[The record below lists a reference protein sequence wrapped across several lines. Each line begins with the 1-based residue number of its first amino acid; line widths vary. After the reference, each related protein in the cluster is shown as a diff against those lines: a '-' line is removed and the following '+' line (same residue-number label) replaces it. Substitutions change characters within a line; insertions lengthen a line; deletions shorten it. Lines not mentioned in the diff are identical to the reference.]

1 MQRKQRRKVKGTYFD
16 YNACNVY
23 FNKIKQKKNAVVFNC
38 KVYMYKK
45 MYCYI

>member
-23 FNKIKQKKNAVVFNC
+23 FNKIKQKKKCRSF
-38 KVYMYKK
+38 
-45 MYCYI
+45 